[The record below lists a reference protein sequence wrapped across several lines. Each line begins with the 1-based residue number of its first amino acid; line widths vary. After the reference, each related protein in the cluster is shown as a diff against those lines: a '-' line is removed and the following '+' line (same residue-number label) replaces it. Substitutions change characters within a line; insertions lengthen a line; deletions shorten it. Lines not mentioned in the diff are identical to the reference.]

1 MNKLTKVG
9 CSALCG
15 SLAAISAASAGD
27 LTVTGGADLTWI
39 SKGGSTTGNPIGIG
53 SNFNMKGSGEFDNG
67 WTYDVTTAFTNVGA
81 YSAANITLDLGGLG
95 KFNFNQGNSGNGIA
109 AIDDKMPTAWEE
121 SWGTGLS
128 TGVRLALGSGASQNV
143 MYTTPTVLGTSIAV
157 TFAPEYG
164 AADVNDKSTAD
175 AGTHSKRSYDATI
188 NINPS
193 LGTEILSGLNIFGG
207 ASTMEVVEQLAANAD
222 TYEAVAGVTYDLGP
236 ISLGAQWSA
245 DYTGVDSSHTSVTTP
260 VYNFYKNFAFGV
272 AFNIS
277 DDLSISY
284 GEWKARKSG
293 YTDSGEADTR
303 SPVAAS
309 NGLNQ
314 IPSGDRTIDV
324 SSLQAAYTLGGAS
337 FRIAST
343 KADNV
348 AWSVGDNQE
357 ATTISLGLA
366 F

>member
-27 LTVTGGADLTWI
+27 MTITGAADLTWI
-39 SKGGSTTGNPIGIG
+39 SKGGTTTGTPLGIG
-53 SNFNMKGSGEFDNG
+53 SDFTIKGSGELDNG
-67 WTYDVTTAFTNVGA
+67 WTFDVTTAFTNVGA
-81 YSAANITLDLGGLG
+81 YSAANITLDMAGLG
-95 KFNFNQGNSGNGIA
+95 KFNFNQGNSGNGVA

-121 SWGTGLS
+121 AWGAGLT

-143 MYTTPTVLGTSIAV
+143 MYTTPTVLGTSIAL

-164 AADVNDKSTAD
+164 ASDVSDKGTAD
-175 AGTHSKRSYDATI
+175 AGTASGASYDATI

-193 LGTEILSGLNIFGG
+193 LGTEILAGLNIFGG
-207 ASTMEVVEQLAANAD
+207 ASTIKAVEQNFTNVAD
-222 TYEAVAGVTYDLGP
+222 RYEGVAGVTYDIGP
-236 ISLGAQWSA
+236 LSIGAQWSG
-245 DYTGVDSSHTSVTTP
+245 DYTGVDGQQAQSAGATQA
-260 VYNFYKNFAFGV
+260 YNAYKNFAFGV
-272 AFNIS
+272 AFNVS
-277 DDLSISY
+277 DDLSVSY

-293 YTDSGEADTR
+293 YTHSE
-303 SPVAAS
+303 V
-309 NGLNQ
+309 NQ
-314 IPSGDRTIDV
+314 ISEGDRTIDV
-324 SSLQAAYTLGGAS
+324 SSLQASYTMGGAS
-337 FRIAST
+337 FRLAST

-348 AWSVGDNQE
+348 AWSAGDNQE